1 MFVRKAESQGLARD
15 VSAAHV
21 RSLRSCGAE
30 KPPLPEAGFPEATAD
45 RGMCGCEGARPSPGE
60 GCGRGADRSTFL
72 LINAPGWGRGE
83 LNGRWRAGSAEPCPT
98 ARRPA
103 PCPAR
108 GRGQDARRGKHQTET
123 AVEPSMALVRLFMST
138 APRRRPTS
146 GRRSLPAEV
155 PASELSGGWRALVS
169 PPCTPGGA
177 PRAWQLALRLR
188 SMSRGTSEGRSRG
201 PAGLT
206 LPEGRGGCRQEG

>member
-1 MFVRKAESQGLARD
+1 MPGGPLTATDCRRETQNEARPCMFVRKAESQGLARD

-30 KPPLPEAGFPEATAD
+30 KPPPPEAGFPEATAD

-60 GCGRGADRSTFL
+60 GCGRGADRSTLL

-83 LNGRWRAGSAEPCPT
+83 LNGRWRAGSAEPCPV

-108 GRGQDARRGKHQTET
+108 GRGRGRTARKTPNRNCCGAECGTR
-123 AVEPSMALVRLFMST
+123 AFIYVDG
-138 APRRRPTS
+138 PTK
-146 GRRSLPAEV
+146 AAHE
-155 PASELSGGWRALVS
+155 RAQV
-169 PPCTPGGA
+169 A
-177 PRAWQLALRLR
+177 
-188 SMSRGTSEGRSRG
+188 
-201 PAGLT
+201 AG
-206 LPEGRGGCRQEG
+206 